1 MNKVVPLVLVLLALA
16 RPAAAQTPAPRAAGE
31 PAFTTTGAFIAMS
44 VPDLEASVRWYVEKL
59 GMRVVTELPPNDGY
73 AVRILEGGGLIA
85 EIMHTPAASPLR
97 TLAPSVARTTH
108 VHGIFKAGVVVDDYD
123 VTLATLRARGVD
135 IAIGPFPARNGQRA
149 NFIVRDNAGNFI
161 QFFGR

>member
-1 MNKVVPLVLVLLALA
+1 MTRVVPLVLVLLALA

-97 TLAPSVARTTH
+97 TLAPSVAHTTAFR
-108 VHGIFKAGVVVDDYD
+108 GADGARSARPEPNRIRSAPIA
-123 VTLATLRARGVD
+123 AT
-135 IAIGPFPARNGQRA
+135 QRSMA
-149 NFIVRDNAGNFI
+149 PRCASALVSRWRWG
-161 QFFGR
+161 

>member
-1 MNKVVPLVLVLLALA
+1 
-16 RPAAAQTPAPRAAGE
+16 
-31 PAFTTTGAFIAMS
+31 
-44 VPDLEASVRWYVEKL
+44 
-59 GMRVVTELPPNDGY
+59 
-73 AVRILEGGGLIA
+73 
-85 EIMHTPAASPLR
+85 
-97 TLAPSVARTTH
+97 